1 MYRSAPLCF
10 SNTNFKNSKTKH
22 RLEAIYVFFSFDK
35 RKCRSHCST
44 WNACKYSPVEC
55 SRIQLWYSWTVL
67 LSLPPA
73 DAQSQPLRGTELAF
87 KLLIHIYA
95 QQIAGIASLCD
106 FHVWLINQAAENALI
121 KPRD

>member
-1 MYRSAPLCF
+1 MYFSPLIRWSAGATVAREMLVNTLQWSVAEF
-10 SNTNFKNSKTKH
+10 SCGTAGLSC
-22 RLEAIYVFFSFDK
+22 SP
-35 RKCRSHCST
+35 SH
-44 WNACKYSPVEC
+44 
-55 SRIQLWYSWTVL
+55 QLML
-67 LSLPPA
+67 
-73 DAQSQPLRGTELAF
+73 SQPLRGTELAF